1 MKKITRFSIFES
13 KLYEQE
19 SSDEFVTPF
28 TQNASIALEQLFAL
42 LKVTPPASKGED
54 KTEAN
59 NAFDSDLRNKRILAY
74 KELSGSS
81 DLKSLMNLLITKA
94 NTVYSEIARND
105 AQRKAAVEK
114 KAAEA
119 AEKYSMPGM
128 PYKPG
133 KMPDVILDR
142 SRVAVYFI
150 RSLNILNDIVE
161 DMEKNKLTDMQSK
174 LLAGLKKFF
183 SQAASQPVKESILIE
198 ENILD
203 IFAKKVLAGTGRSSS
218 YQEMFP
224 NIGLVIDEYKS
235 RLSGIVN
242 TMNSIFYGSPES
254 EELKAYSS
262 VRDTASELLKWLESS
277 DNLNLGS
284 SDPVKKAE
292 KLQKIY
298 NKLGQMKAFLEKT
311 QGPGGD
317 YEKFLT
323 AASKPE
329 NSGYGQYSTMLGG
342 AAEQNRKGLEEIAR
356 LQSIITNMQKEISIL
371 KGFSPKDIENVIQD
385 VDKIDT
391 VPGERAK
398 SLTQALIDK
407 KSGKTVKAIS
417 SKLSGIDTSNI
428 DNMYRSLSPIT
439 DYRSDIKKTEGSE
452 STKTSKI
459 ILSKDGLPALR
470 KYEIRFTTK

>member
-13 KLYEQE
+13 KIYEQE
-19 SSDEFVTPF
+19 SSDGFVNSF

-59 NAFDSDLRNKRILAY
+59 NAFDRDLRNKRILAY
-74 KELSGSS
+74 KELSGSA

-105 AQRKAAVEK
+105 AQRKTAVEK
-114 KAAEA
+114 KSAEA

-161 DMEKNKLTDMQSK
+161 DMEKTKQTEMQSK

-183 SQAASQPVKESILIE
+183 SQAASQPVKESVLME

-203 IFAKKVLAGTGRSSS
+203 IFAKKVLAGTGRNSS

-242 TMNSIFYGSPES
+242 TMNSIFYGSES
-254 EELKAYSS
+254 KELEAYKS
-262 VRDTASELLKWLESS
+262 VRDTASGLLNWLEAS

-292 KLQKIY
+292 KLQSIY
-298 NKLGQMKAFLEKT
+298 TKLGQMKAFLEKT

-317 YEKFLT
+317 YEKFLN
-323 AASKPE
+323 AASNPE
-329 NSGYGQYSTMLGG
+329 NSGDGQYSTMLGG

-391 VPGERAK
+391 VPGAK
-398 SLTQALIDK
+398 AESLIKALSDK

-439 DYRSDIKKTEGSE
+439 DYRSDIEKTEGTE

-459 ILSKDGLPALR
+459 IMDNDGLPALR

>member
-13 KLYEQE
+13 KIYEQE
-19 SSDEFVTPF
+19 SSDGFVNSF

-42 LKVTPPASKGED
+42 LKVTPPASGGED
-54 KTEAN
+54 RTEAN
-59 NAFDSDLRNKRILAY
+59 NAFDRDLRNKRMLAY
-74 KELSGSS
+74 KELSNSA

-94 NTVYSEIARND
+94 NTVYSEISRND

-128 PYKPG
+128 PYNPG
-133 KMPDVILDR
+133 KMPDAILDR

-183 SQAASQPVKESILIE
+183 SQAASQPVNESVLIE
-198 ENILD
+198 ENVLD
-203 IFAKKVLAGTGRSSS
+203 IFAKKVLAGTGRNSS

-242 TMNSIFYGSPES
+242 TMNSIFYGSES
-254 EELKAYSS
+254 KELEAYKS
-262 VRDTASELLKWLESS
+262 VRDTASGLLNWLESS

-292 KLQKIY
+292 KLQSIY

-311 QGPGGD
+311 QGPGGG
-317 YEKFLT
+317 YEKFLN

-329 NSGYGQYSTMLGG
+329 NSGDGQYSTMLGG

-356 LQSIITNMQKEISIL
+356 LQSIISNMQKEISIL
-371 KGFSPKDIENVIQD
+371 KGFSPKDIENVIKD

-391 VPGERAK
+391 VPGEKAE
-398 SLTQALIDK
+398 SLIKALSDK

-439 DYRSDIKKTEGSE
+439 DYRSDIEKTEGTE

-459 ILSKDGLPALR
+459 IMNNSGLPGLS